1 MLAYLWLIPL
11 LPLIGAILNA
21 ALGYRLGRGFVNVIA
36 PAMVGLSFVAA
47 VAVVWGLAQLPSEER
62 VVEQTL
68 YRWLTV
74 GDLRV
79 DIALR
84 LDALSAVM
92 ILVVTGVG
100 LLIHIYSAE
109 YMGEDAGYARYFGFL
124 NFFVFAML
132 LLVLANNFALLYIG
146 WELVGLSSYLLIGF
160 WFQRPA
166 AAAAAKKAFVVN
178 RVGDV
183 AFLLGIFFIFWTFGT
198 LNYTEVFVQAQ
209 TLITNQGLE
218 FRPDSVGASVITII
232 PLLLLGG
239 AIAKSAQLP
248 LYVWLPDAMEGPTPV
263 SALIHAATMVT
274 AGVYLITRTNPLFAL
289 SPFALDAVAVIG
301 TASAIFAATIALV
314 QTDMKRV
321 MAYSTISQLGY
332 MFLGLGVGAY
342 AAAIFH
348 LVMHAFFKALL
359 FLSAGSVM
367 HALAGETD
375 MRKMGALASRLRVTA
390 LVMTVGALALAGIP
404 PFAGFFSKD
413 AIVAAAVVC
422 SPLLGV
428 LALLTGFVTALY
440 AFRMVFL
447 IFAGPSAALRMPRG
461 DMGVLAHAH
470 EPSWVMKTP
479 LIILALLAT
488 FAGLALGLPL
498 GSGLI
503 ENFIEPVFETTA
515 SLKTTVEVEIL
526 VSVLAASLGALGI
539 FAAWRFYGQRA
550 WSAEKLRGYYPWL
563 YELFARQY
571 FVEDFYRAMFVQ
583 PYVWVAGAFAQQ
595 VDIGIID
602 GAANGVGAAFR
613 RSGKLLSQLQ
623 TGVMRLY
630 ALAMI
635 IGIVLVIALILVG
648 GTR

>member
-11 LPLIGAILNA
+11 LPLIGAVVNA
-21 ALGYRLGRGFVNVIA
+21 ALGYKLGRRFVNVVA
-36 PAMVGLSFVAA
+36 PAAVGLSFVVAAAA
-47 VAVVWGLAQLPSEER
+47 VWTLAQLPTEER
-62 VVEQTL
+62 VIEQTL

-84 LDALSAVM
+84 LDPLSAVM

-100 LLIHIYSAE
+100 FLIHVYSAE
-109 YMGEDAGYARYFGFL
+109 YMGEDASYARYFGWL

-160 WFQRPA
+160 WFHRPA

-183 AFLLGIFFIFWTFGT
+183 AFLLGIFALFAVFGT
-198 LNYTEVFVQAQ
+198 LNYAEIFSRA
-209 TLITNQGLE
+209 E
-218 FRPDSVGASVITII
+218 SVLANRIVALLGHPTPLATVI

-274 AGVYLITRTNPLFAL
+274 AGVYLIARTNPLFAL
-289 SPFALDAVAVIG
+289 SPFGLSVVAVIG
-301 TASAIFAATIALV
+301 TVSAIFAATIALA

-348 LVMHAFFKALL
+348 LVAHAFFKALL

-367 HALAGETD
+367 HALDGETD
-375 MRKMGALASRLRVTA
+375 MRKMGGLASRLRVTA

-413 AIVAAAVVC
+413 AILAAAVVR

-447 IFAGPSAALRMPRG
+447 IFASKARG
-461 DMGVLAHAH
+461 DAQVIAHAH
-470 EPSWVMKTP
+470 EPSWGMTVP
-479 LIILALLAT
+479 LLTLALLAT
-488 FAGLALGLPL
+488 LAGLALGLPL
-498 GSGLI
+498 GSGVI
-503 ENFIEPVFETTA
+503 EGFLEPVFETTA
-515 SLKTTVEVEIL
+515 SLKTSGAVEIFI
-526 VSVLAASLGALGI
+526 SVLSVVLGVLGI
-539 FAAWRFYGQRA
+539 FAAWQFYVRRV

-563 YELFARQY
+563 YDLFARQY
-571 FVEDFYRAMFVQ
+571 FVEDFYRAVFVG
-583 PYVWVAGAFAQQ
+583 PYAWLANSFAGRI
-595 VDIGIID
+595 DIAIID
-602 GAANGVGAAFR
+602 GAVNGIGAAFR
-613 RSGKLLSQLQ
+613 RGGKLLSRLQ
-623 TGVMRLY
+623 TGVTRLY

-635 IGIVLVIALILVG
+635 IGIVLVIALILIG